1 MNEMGST
8 IIGRD
13 SIEEDEVIETDPTG
27 RFQRYRQSLG
37 RGAHKEVFKS
47 YDDEEG
53 VEVAW
58 NQIRMNSFT
67 SPLDVNRIQHEIEI
81 LQSLRNDNI
90 INLLYSWR
98 AASAVAGKDD
108 IYFITE
114 LMTSGTL
121 KSYIRKAKGPIK
133 PKIIRNWCRQIL
145 NGLHYLHTRDP
156 PIIHRD
162 LKCENIFINGNNGQ
176 AKIGDLGLAAIKA
189 TQHLSSV
196 LGTPEFMAPE
206 LYDEKYDE
214 KVDIYAFGLVVLEI
228 ATKEYPYSECSNQA
242 QIYKK
247 VMAGVKP
254 AALSKVEDSE
264 TKAFI
269 ELCIEHDVEKRPSAT
284 DLLSHP
290 FISQLHSVS
299 SNVDIFNSFSNNG
312 LNSVKA
318 SPDQSSASI
327 PIEQTPPL
335 FTLDSLST
343 KIDEEFE
350 DSDSDKSD
358 LSVNQA
364 VIGSMFHISRHSTP
378 LKEKTTCEVKVIEIV
393 GDEVMLKM
401 TYLSGKSSLEVKFPF
416 NLADDT
422 ATDVVSELVK
432 EKLIMAK
439 DKQLTRRRIEETI
452 RSVLMKKRDDPILP
466 TSDRGSE
473 TENSRSESDIAS
485 KSSDKGSESK
495 SESDSASKYSDEER
509 NEITLQEPSIIV
521 ETENLYN
528 LKLES
533 GSEIPKMVKADTCS
547 STVSSPP
554 TPISTPLPIT
564 MPLNPSFSQVLS
576 PPAIDQK
583 TPTFQSLSLEIDSH
597 QLKTPTLDKL
607 QLAEL
612 SIPHTSPTAF
622 TLDSNRL
629 INQPLDPDPL
639 LNSTMEEPKP
649 VEDKKPNPEIE
660 LKLKQLQELNMNM
673 FDDSQR
679 ISKLNSKRPII

>member
-1 MNEMGST
+1 MGST

-13 SIEEDEVIETDPTG
+13 NVEEDEVVETDPTG

-67 SPLDVNRIQHEIEI
+67 SPDVNRIQHEIEI

-98 AASAVAGKDD
+98 AASSVPGKDD

-121 KSYIRKAKGPIK
+121 KNYIRKAKGPIK

-254 AALSKVEDSE
+254 AALSKVEDPE

-290 FISQLHSVS
+290 FISQLHTVS
-299 SNVDIFNSFSNNG
+299 SNVDIFNSFSISG

-318 SPDQSSASI
+318 SPDQSFANI
-327 PIEQTPPL
+327 PVEQTPPL
-335 FTLDSLST
+335 FTLDSIST
-343 KIDEEFE
+343 KIEEDFE

-378 LKEKTTCEVKVIEIV
+378 LKEKTTCDVKVIEIV

-452 RSVLMKKRDDPILP
+452 RSVLMKKRDDPLP
-466 TSDRGSE
+466 VDRGSE
-473 TENSRSESDIAS
+473 TENSKTESDTAS
-485 KSSDKGSESK
+485 KSSDKESETK
-495 SESDSASKYSDEER
+495 SDLGSKYDEDLIEV
-509 NEITLQEPSIIV
+509 NLEEPSIIV
-521 ETENLYN
+521 ETEKLYSI
-528 LKLES
+528 KAES
-533 GSEIPKMVKADTCS
+533 EKVPIPAPDSGS
-547 STVSSPP
+547 STVSSPI
-554 TPISTPLPIT
+554 TPISTPLQISI
-564 MPLNPSFSQVLS
+564 PLTTFSSSIS
-576 PPAIDQK
+576 PMIDVK
-583 TPTFQSLSLEIDSH
+583 TPTFQSLSLEIDNNQMKLPEMVPNVPHSATDF
-597 QLKTPTLDKL
+597 TP
-607 QLAEL
+607 EIR
-612 SIPHTSPTAF
+612 SV
-622 TLDSNRL
+622 
-629 INQPLDPDPL
+629 INQPLDPDPHSSI
-639 LNSTMEEPKP
+639 NEQKP
-649 VEDKKPNPEIE
+649 EDKKPNPEIE

-679 ISKLNSKRPII
+679 ISKLNSKRPIIQ